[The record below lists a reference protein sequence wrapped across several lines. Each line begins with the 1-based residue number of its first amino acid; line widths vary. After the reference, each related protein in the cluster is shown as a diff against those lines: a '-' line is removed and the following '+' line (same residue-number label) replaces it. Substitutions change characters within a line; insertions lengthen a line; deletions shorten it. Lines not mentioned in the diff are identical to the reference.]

1 MNFEPVQKS
10 QSVEDHL
17 NKLSN
22 CDRTEKI
29 KSSACVTCDTPDVM
43 FTDTISETEYTI
55 SGMCQTCQNNFF
67 EK

>member
-1 MNFEPVQKS
+1 MNLQPATKS
-10 QSVEDHL
+10 RSIEDLL
-17 NKLSN
+17 NQLSN
-22 CDRTEKI
+22 RTDKI
-29 KSSACVTCDTPDVM
+29 KSNACITCDTPDVM